1 MSSHSA
7 QRSRLRWR
15 CRRGMR
21 ELDAL
26 MTGFLDNHY
35 EAASDEDRA
44 LFHSLLDWPDPE
56 LFRFLLG
63 SAAVDDPALVRIRR
77 VITGAL

>member
-1 MSSHSA
+1 
-7 QRSRLRWR
+7 
-15 CRRGMR
+15 MR

-63 SAAVDDPALVRIRR
+63 SAP
-77 VITGAL
+77 